1 MGKSIEDYC
10 VEANKRSAQ
19 YLKEAN
25 ERSDAYLKAVNERTN
40 KYISSLNRTG
50 MLLLTL
56 CVLDIGFIFYVVW
69 FKPF

>member
-10 VEANKRSAQ
+10 VEANKRSAK

-25 ERSDAYLKAVNERTN
+25 ERSDAYFKAANERTD
-40 KYISSLNRTG
+40 KYIRSLNRTG
-50 MLLLTL
+50 MLLFTL
-56 CVLDIGFIFYVVW
+56 FVLDVSFIFYVIW

>member
-10 VEANKRSAQ
+10 VEANKRSAK

-25 ERSDAYLKAVNERTN
+25 ERTD
-40 KYISSLNRTG
+40 KYIRSLNRTG
-50 MLLLTL
+50 MLLFTL
-56 CVLDIGFIFYVVW
+56 FVLDVSFIFYVIW

>member
-1 MGKSIEDYC
+1 MGKSIEMYC
-10 VEANKRSAQ
+10 DEANERSKK
-19 YLKEAN
+19 YLKESN

>member
-1 MGKSIEDYC
+1 MGKSIEMYC
-10 VEANKRSAQ
+10 DEANERNKK
-19 YLKEAN
+19 YLKESN

>member
-19 YLKEAN
+19 YLKESN
-25 ERSDAYLKAVNERTN
+25 ERSDAYLKAVNVRTN

-56 CVLDIGFIFYVVW
+56 CVLDIVFIFYVVW